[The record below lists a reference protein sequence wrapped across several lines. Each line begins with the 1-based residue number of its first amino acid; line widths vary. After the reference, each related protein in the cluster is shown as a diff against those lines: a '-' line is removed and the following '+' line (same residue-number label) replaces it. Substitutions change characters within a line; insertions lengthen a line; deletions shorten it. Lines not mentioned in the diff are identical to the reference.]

1 MCYTLTSG
9 PIIKVLRYDVVM
21 SRDSIPDDE
30 LMRMFVFLIRAIM
43 AYSSFTETLYL
54 DQREWLLKKCDFN
67 RESSTFLSKGIDRE

>member
-43 AYSSFTETLYL
+43 AYSSITETLYL
-54 DQREWLLKKCDFN
+54 DQKRKWLLKNCDN